1 MFSVAFGRLC
11 VETLLNQTSHHCMK
25 QSPSGGCVLK
35 LQKEY
40 GYGKEGPVAFGRLCV
55 ETFPHTGVLIPI
67 GTVAFGR
74 LCVETLNLG

>member
-1 MFSVAFGRLC
+1 M
-11 VETLLNQTSHHCMK
+11 
-25 QSPSGGCVLK
+25 LK

-74 LCVETLNLG
+74 LCVETYKPDLY